1 MQPMD
6 WMQKALQPALK
17 QHWYE
22 EKEMKYILGIDQSTQ
37 GTKAV
42 LFDSKGQI
50 VSRADFAHR
59 QIVNEKGWVSH
70 DLNEIYDNL
79 CKAVKKAVSLAGIS
93 DTDLVAV
100 GISNQRETTAAW
112 RKDGSPVTEAVVWQC
127 ARAAEIAD
135 RYQQQS
141 EEIREKT
148 GLKLS
153 PYFPAAKMAWL
164 LENGTEPENLHL
176 GTIDSYLIYRLTG
189 GKSFRTDYSNASR
202 TQLFNL
208 HTLSWDKDL
217 TDLFGISTAML
228 PEVCDSDS
236 CFGETDFEGAVS
248 RKIPIYAVMGDSHAA
263 LYGHGCV
270 EKGMA
275 KTTYGTGSS
284 IMMNIG
290 DQFIK
295 SSHGLVTSLAW
306 SRHGKTEYVLE
317 GNINYTGAVISWLQ
331 NDMHLISSPAELEQM
346 IQQAHPEDATVLV
359 PAFSGLS
366 APYWKNEAKAM
377 IYGMSRTTGRN
388 EIARAAVESIALQI
402 TDVLEAMKADCTDL
416 RPAQLRVDGGP
427 TRNRYL
433 MQFQSTMAQMTL
445 AIPEHE
451 ELSAIGA
458 AYMAGTAAGLY
469 PENIFT
475 CMNYKIYHPSEDL
488 EYRTRKY
495 TAWKNAVEKVLI

>member
-1 MQPMD
+1 
-6 WMQKALQPALK
+6 
-17 QHWYE
+17 
-22 EKEMKYILGIDQSTQ
+22 MKYILGIDQSTQ

-42 LFDSKGQI
+42 LFDEKGQL
-50 VSRADFAHR
+50 VNRADFAHR

-79 CKAVKKAVSLAGIS
+79 CRAVKKVILLSGIE
-93 DTDLVAV
+93 DTDLAAV

-112 RKDGSPVTEAVVWQC
+112 RKDGTPAAEAVVWQC
-127 ARAAEIAD
+127 ARASEIAG
-135 RYQQQS
+135 RYQQQVRAV
-141 EEIREKT
+141 EEKT

-164 LENGTEPENLHL
+164 LENGASAGDLHL
-176 GTIDSYLIYRLTG
+176 GTIDSYLIYRMTNG
-189 GKSFRTDYSNASR
+189 RSFKTDFSNASR

-208 HTLSWDKDL
+208 HSLCWDQEL
-217 TDLFGISTAML
+217 TDLFGIPVTML

-236 CFGETDFEGAVS
+236 CFGETDFDGTIS
-248 RKIPIYAVMGDSHAA
+248 RKIPIYAAMGDSHAA

-270 EKGMA
+270 RKGMA

-284 IMMNIG
+284 IMMNVG
-290 DQFIK
+290 DHFVK

-306 SRHGKTEYVLE
+306 SRHGKAEYVLE

-331 NDMHLISSPAELEQM
+331 NDLRLISSPAELEEMVQL
-346 IQQAHPEDATVLV
+346 ASPEDETLLI

-366 APYWKNEAKAM
+366 APYWKNNAKAM
-377 IYGMSRTTGRN
+377 LYGMSRITGRN

-402 TDVLEAMKADCTDL
+402 TDVLEAMKADCTGIT
-416 RPAQLRVDGGP
+416 PAQLRVDGGP
-427 TRNRYL
+427 TRNQYL
-433 MQFQSTMAQMTL
+433 MQFQSSMAQMTL
-445 AIPEHE
+445 AVPEHE

-469 PENIFT
+469 PEDISEH
-475 CMNYKIYHPSEDL
+475 MNYKIYTPSSDQK
-488 EYRTRKY
+488 YREKKY
-495 TAWKNAVEKVLI
+495 AAWKHAVQMVMNS